1 MLKKKDIEEVV
12 KCFIISMYLNTIILL
27 QYSIADA
34 TPGVLALMVMILSC
48 FLVVGFFFFSQILF
62 HSLLKKLGGFF
73 LDARGVFS
81 FSHINVKCM
90 SILKAGPFL

>member
-1 MLKKKDIEEVV
+1 
-12 KCFIISMYLNTIILL
+12 MYLNTIILL

-48 FLVVGFFFFSQILF
+48 FLVVGLFFFFSNFISF
-62 HSLLKKLGGFF
+62 TPKKVGGFF